1 MKAIGHYS
9 KEKFLSFPLVE
20 QRKAIDKLIDAL
32 ELALTDELERQR
44 LIAHIL
50 ELFAML
56 NGKASPDM
64 KLFAFGLHPQLSA
77 HQVLNKLCYYHG
89 ESIRKD
95 SQLSIRK
102 GDGSVPK
109 DIEAKQKAAQVTLI
123 CDNLRSVFNLG
134 SIFRSAECLGVA
146 EILLC
151 GISAKPSHPNLA
163 KTAMGTQSLVAWRH
177 FLDTKE
183 AISHCRSKGMH
194 IYALE
199 TVNEASSVFSTDYS
213 FPLALVIGNESLGI
227 EPSIL
232 ELCDSYICLP
242 QLGWKNSL
250 NVGVATAAALYQI
263 IFGARQ

>member
-1 MKAIGHYS
+1 
-9 KEKFLSFPLVE
+9 
-20 QRKAIDKLIDAL
+20 
-32 ELALTDELERQR
+32 
-44 LIAHIL
+44 
-50 ELFAML
+50 
-56 NGKASPDM
+56 
-64 KLFAFGLHPQLSA
+64 
-77 HQVLNKLCYYHG
+77 
-89 ESIRKD
+89 IR
-95 SQLSIRK
+95 R
-102 GDGSVPK
+102 GDGNISA
-109 DIEAKQKAAQVTLI
+109 DSGAMQKAAQVTII

-183 AISHCRSKGMH
+183 AISHCRNKGMH

-199 TVNEASSVFSTDYS
+199 TVNEASSVFNTLYS

-227 EPSIL
+227 EPATL
-232 ELCDSYICLP
+232 ELCDSYISLP